1 MLTGRWLLKP
11 DLEEG
16 DPWTAED
23 DLLAKMMELTGE
35 RFSDAPLLSRG
46 ERYKEFF
53 DDKGNTNSTK
63 YSSSNR
69 ICDLISPPPYR
80 KPLANFY
87 PRSSIIRKCS
97 EELSNS
103 YRQRGHR
110 SRSVHFWLSP
120 SRPRSKMDG
129 RTVVSAS
136 MDGSRPTAEL
146 QRCRVR
152 MRNWIYVYAGLY
164 QSKNDLSFTTVK
176 A

>member
-35 RFSDAPLLSRG
+35 RFSDTPLLSRG

-53 DDKGNTNSTK
+53 DDKGNTNTH
-63 YSSSNR
+63 
-69 ICDLISPPPYR
+69 IQIEFLDLTLPLLNR

-97 EELSNS
+97 EELSDS
-103 YRQRGHR
+103 HRQRSSR
-110 SRSVHFWLSP
+110 SRSIHF
-120 SRPRSKMDG
+120 
-129 RTVVSAS
+129 
-136 MDGSRPTAEL
+136 
-146 QRCRVR
+146 
-152 MRNWIYVYAGLY
+152 
-164 QSKNDLSFTTVK
+164 
-176 A
+176 

>member
-53 DDKGNTNSTK
+53 DDKGNINAHIQTEFLDLTLPLL
-63 YSSSNR
+63 NR
-69 ICDLISPPPYR
+69 KS
-80 KPLANFY
+80 LANFY
-87 PRSSIIRKCS
+87 PRPSIIRKCS
-97 EELSNS
+97 EELSDS

-110 SRSVHFWLSP
+110 SRSVHF
-120 SRPRSKMDG
+120 
-129 RTVVSAS
+129 
-136 MDGSRPTAEL
+136 
-146 QRCRVR
+146 
-152 MRNWIYVYAGLY
+152 
-164 QSKNDLSFTTVK
+164 
-176 A
+176 

>member
-35 RFSDAPLLSRG
+35 RFSDTPLLSRG

-53 DDKGNTNSTK
+53 DDKGNTNTH
-63 YSSSNR
+63 
-69 ICDLISPPPYR
+69 IQIEFLDLTPPLLNR
-80 KPLANFY
+80 KPLANSY
-87 PRSSIIRKCS
+87 PRPSIIRKCS

-103 YRQRGHR
+103 HRQRSYG

-136 MDGSRPTAEL
+136 VDGSRSTAEL
-146 QRCRVR
+146 QWCRVR
-152 MRNWIYVYAGLY
+152 MR
-164 QSKNDLSFTTVK
+164 S
-176 A
+176 